1 MRKAM
6 IELSSKEKAELR
18 SAAQRLKPAIHMG
31 KNGLTPHLLEEL
43 NKVLDSD
50 KLVKIAFK
58 EGRDA
63 MEALVGKIEAATAS
77 VCVGGVGKR
86 RSFYREKSD
95 A

>member
-1 MRKAM
+1 M
-6 IELSSKEKAELR
+6 IDLSSKDKAALR
-18 SAAQRLKPAIHMG
+18 SAAQRLKPAIHVG

-63 MEALVGKIEAATAS
+63 MEALVREIEVATKS

-86 RSFYREKSD
+86 RSFYRKKSE